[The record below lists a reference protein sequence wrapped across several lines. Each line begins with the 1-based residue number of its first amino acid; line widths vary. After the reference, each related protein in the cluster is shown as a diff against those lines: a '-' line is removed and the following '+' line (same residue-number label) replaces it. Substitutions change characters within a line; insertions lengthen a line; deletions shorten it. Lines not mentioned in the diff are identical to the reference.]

1 MLFRRDNKPASKKGQ
16 NREKDLSSVLYV
28 MESLKQYHTDLVE
41 KEVASL
47 WELNLIGTSFN
58 GVLGET
64 EHFQEKLQDLEHNFL
79 SVNEASEHFVT
90 VKDKIAQTVDQ
101 AQNEIEILKTSSLE
115 VETHFGEMGT
125 TFSALQD
132 SVEQIKQRMSQI
144 VSIANQTNILAI
156 NASIEAARAGEK
168 GKGFAVVAN
177 QIRNLAVKSS
187 DSVNQTTEL
196 IGRSLAAVENGVQ
209 IAGETASS
217 LTAVVEGAK
226 EITGSVRKI
235 SSASQNQKLILE
247 EVVKSVDLIE
257 GVVRSNTSTAH
268 ESALTSEQLS
278 RQSKRLHELVNQFK
292 LKEM

>member
-168 GKGFAVVAN
+168 GKGFAVVA
-177 QIRNLAVKSS
+177 A
-187 DSVNQTTEL
+187 
-196 IGRSLAAVENGVQ
+196 
-209 IAGETASS
+209 
-217 LTAVVEGAK
+217 
-226 EITGSVRKI
+226 
-235 SSASQNQKLILE
+235 
-247 EVVKSVDLIE
+247 
-257 GVVRSNTSTAH
+257 
-268 ESALTSEQLS
+268 
-278 RQSKRLHELVNQFK
+278 
-292 LKEM
+292 